1 MRSPSDRSQPAGQE
15 ENCHAVEN
23 EKQAAHPPGKKQ
35 PHAVKKR
42 GTARGAKENLHG
54 VENKKARSHP
64 PGKKRASRTEEKRD
78 G

>member
-42 GTARGAKENLHG
+42 GTARGEKENLHG
-54 VENKKARSHP
+54 VENKKAPSHP
-64 PGKKRASRTEEKRD
+64 RHRQNNSLTH
-78 G
+78 

>member
-1 MRSPSDRSQPAGQE
+1 MRSPSDRFQPAGQE

-42 GTARGAKENLHG
+42 GTTRGAKENLHG
-54 VENKKARSHP
+54 VENKKAPSHP
-64 PGKKRASRTEEKRD
+64 RHRQNNSLTH
-78 G
+78 